1 MRIELQPAFVLH
13 RRPYRNTSLL
23 VDVLSRD
30 HGRISMVA
38 RGARGPRSRLKAV
51 LQPFL
56 PLLLSWSGRGE
67 LSNLTTAEATGP
79 TVRIPAKRLLS
90 GFYINEL
97 LLRLL
102 QPHDPYPLFDDYHQT
117 LQDLAEFEYE
127 EPVLRIFEKR
137 LLAELGYGLLLDS
150 EAPGNNP
157 IEPTKRY
164 RYILEQG
171 PIAVEGDGAGITLS
185 GKALLAL
192 HSESFDDSSVLREV
206 KRLTR
211 AALEMRLQGRPLKT
225 RTLLM
230 AEYHRRRGKTAHGV

>member
-30 HGRISMVA
+30 YGRISMVA
-38 RGARGPRSRLKAV
+38 RGASGPRSRLKALV
-51 LQPFL
+51 QPFL

-67 LSNLTTAEATGP
+67 LSNLTTVEQTGSAI
-79 TVRIPAKRLLS
+79 RIPAKRMLS

-102 QPHDPYPLFDDYHQT
+102 HPHDPYPLFDGYHKT
-117 LQDLAEFEYE
+117 LQDLAEAEHE
-127 EPVLRIFEKR
+127 EPVLRIFEKH

-150 EAPGNNP
+150 EAPSNNP
-157 IEPTKRY
+157 IESTKKY

-171 PIAVEGDGAGITLS
+171 PTAVESSGTGIMLS

-192 HSESFDDSSVLREV
+192 HRESFDDSVVLREV

-211 AALEMRLQGRPLKT
+211 AALDLRLQGRPLKT
-225 RTLLM
+225 RALLI
-230 AEYHRRRGKTAHGV
+230 ADYQRRHGKTSHGV